1 VSIRRD
7 STVTEGKYA
16 KYVRTRSVNA
26 PPRGKLAFHSD
37 DFNTGIDRKPNETG
51 TATSP
56 GSGVYLNNQA
66 FPECPV
72 YVSLQRTSEAPEN
85 QPFLLAHKHDDI
97 DEIIMFVAAGPDA
110 ELGTTVTF
118 QMGEEGEKYT
128 FHETTVI
135 YAPAGVVHGPMWYSS
150 PFKAGKEF
158 YLIVYLNSPD
168 YPMQ

>member
-1 VSIRRD
+1 M
-7 STVTEGKYA
+7 TGGKYA
-16 KYVRTRSVNA
+16 RYIRTGAVKS

-37 DFNTGIDRKPNETG
+37 DFNAGVDRSTIQARP
-51 TATSP
+51 AIRP

-72 YVSLQRTSEAPEN
+72 YVSIQRTSEAPPN

-110 ELGTTVTF
+110 DLGTNVTF
-118 QMGEEGEKYT
+118 QMGDEGEQEQFT

-135 YAPAGVVHGPMWYSS
+135 YAPAGVTHGPMWYSS
-150 PFKAGKEF
+150 PFKQGKEF